1 MTSTVF
7 LLFLFFCETSLALV
21 HDVAIIDDGRRLF
34 KMETFGFV
42 TGGTMSIQV
51 VDFRLNKPNGDK
63 KTLNRMSFIMKK
75 SETESGAQQDIEEA
89 LEDGICILDR
99 MGPDDMSLDVSSETT
114 WHGSRTLK
122 TVQAKAD
129 GLYSFIFSRILCRPT
144 NVGGTVHGIHYL
156 MGVLLFIKCVC
167 LLVECIKLH
176 YIAVT
181 GSSEG
186 WSIVYFLV
194 TALRGIMLF
203 TVILLIGSGWS
214 LMKNHL
220 NDKERNVILMVLS
233 MQVFDNV
240 AVIMLEECS
249 PGSQWWLSWKDMLHL
264 VDIMCCC
271 AILFPIVWSIRHL
284 RQAAEVDGKAQVNLH
299 KLQLFRQFYVM
310 VVAYIY
316 FTRIVVFL
324 LEATIPFYMLW
335 LGPSFSE
342 LATFAFYVFTGYK
355 FRPALDNPYLSI
367 DCDERGLLADYG
379 EVEHVTSAELQ
390 SHVHIEMFNL

>member
-1 MTSTVF
+1 
-7 LLFLFFCETSLALV
+7 
-21 HDVAIIDDGRRLF
+21 
-34 KMETFGFV
+34 
-42 TGGTMSIQV
+42 
-51 VDFRLNKPNGDK
+51 
-63 KTLNRMSFIMKK
+63 
-75 SETESGAQQDIEEA
+75 
-89 LEDGICILDR
+89 
-99 MGPDDMSLDVSSETT
+99 MSLDVSSETT

-129 GLYSFIFSRILCRPT
+129 GLYSFIFSRCSPEEENSVSFHLHADFHNPGPEYLSAGDVPLPTIYGMFFILFSISFIIWCRILCRPT

-186 WSIVYFLV
+186 WSIIYFLV

-264 VDIMCCC
+264 VDIMCC
-271 AILFPIVWSIRHL
+271 W
-284 RQAAEVDGKAQVNLH
+284 
-299 KLQLFRQFYVM
+299 
-310 VVAYIY
+310 
-316 FTRIVVFL
+316 
-324 LEATIPFYMLW
+324 
-335 LGPSFSE
+335 
-342 LATFAFYVFTGYK
+342 
-355 FRPALDNPYLSI
+355 
-367 DCDERGLLADYG
+367 
-379 EVEHVTSAELQ
+379 
-390 SHVHIEMFNL
+390 